1 MMRAL
6 PFPIWNKEFLIG
18 ISNTLGCFI
27 VVEKEFHLIFD
38 KRMAKFLVE
47 LDVSKGLLAEIGIV
61 CNNLVISQR
70 LDYLNMPFICSVCHE
85 TGHLRNSCTSL
96 LHGAPLHKGFLSLEP
111 PSHSP
116 LVVTPP
122 QAPTED
128 PSPAG
133 LYGSSS
139 PTPYDDLTKGELVY
153 LQDIENVARI
163 THPSFSMLK
172 FHLLS

>member
-1 MMRAL
+1 
-6 PFPIWNKEFLIG
+6 
-18 ISNTLGCFI
+18 
-27 VVEKEFHLIFD
+27 
-38 KRMAKFLVE
+38 MAKVLIE
-47 LDVSKGLLAEIGIV
+47 LDVSKGLLAEIDIV
-61 CNNLVISQR
+61 CNYIMFPQR
-70 LDYLNMPFICSVCHE
+70 LYYLSMSFRCIFCHE

-96 LHGAPLHKGFLSLEP
+96 LHGTPLHKGFSVADP
-111 PSHSP
+111 PSRSP
-116 LVVTPP
+116 MVGTPP
-122 QAPTED
+122 KVSTKD